1 MLLPAS
7 IQARKGTTMTAA
19 NRLRVLIIDHDRRVR
34 RGLSDLLA
42 TETDLEICATAGS
55 PRTALAHISTQRP
68 DVALLDV
75 HLPDPAQ
82 GLSLLQKLHTL
93 GLPVVVLTAATSL
106 RDQAQQSGAAAFLEK
121 DGNLHLI
128 PRALRAAAQANQQT
142 RRQR

>member
-1 MLLPAS
+1 
-7 IQARKGTTMTAA
+7 MTAA

-34 RGLSDLLA
+34 RGLSDLLT
-42 TETDLEICATAGS
+42 TEPDLEICATAGS
-55 PRTALAHISTQRP
+55 ARTALAHISAQRP

-75 HLPDPAQ
+75 LLPGSAD
-82 GLSLLQKLHTL
+82 GLNLLRKLRTL
-93 GLPVVVLTAATSL
+93 GLPAVVLTTAASL

-128 PRALRAAAQANQQT
+128 PQALRAAAQVSPKP

>member
-1 MLLPAS
+1 
-7 IQARKGTTMTAA
+7 MTAA

-34 RGLSDLLA
+34 RGLSDLLT
-42 TETDLEICATAGS
+42 TEPDLEICATAGS
-55 PRTALAHISTQRP
+55 ARTALAHISAQRP

-75 HLPDPAQ
+75 LLPGSAD
-82 GLSLLQKLHTL
+82 GLNLLRKLRTL
-93 GLPVVVLTAATSL
+93 GLPAVVLTTAASL

-128 PRALRAAAQANQQT
+128 PQALRAAARASPKP